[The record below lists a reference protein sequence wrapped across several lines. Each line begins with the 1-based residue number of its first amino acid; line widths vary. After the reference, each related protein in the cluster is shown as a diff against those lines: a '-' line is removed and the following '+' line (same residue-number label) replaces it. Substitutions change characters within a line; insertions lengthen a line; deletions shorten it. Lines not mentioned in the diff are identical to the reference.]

1 MADRDIPER
10 KNIKIALRALGMSVR
25 QADAFLRGGHK
36 ALIGETAAENAELKE
51 QLEALAN
58 SLK

>member
-10 KNIKIALRALGMSVR
+10 KNIKLALRELGLSVR
-25 QADAFLRGGHK
+25 QTDAFLRDGYK
-36 ALIGETAAENAELKE
+36 ALIGATEAENLELKE

-58 SLK
+58 TLK